1 MVAAWHAGNTNLGTQ
16 VERHDV
22 IAVSQPQIKL
32 LEHTASLAHK
42 HTRRLVEGQDL
53 VHEASGQYKLV
64 VHRYT
69 ATDEPSVTPAWY
81 GNGLCEIRPEAHTY
95 CRRIAGSPL
104 RHDSQFVLVAVCQ
117 HLRHLLW

>member
-1 MVAAWHAGNTNLGTQ
+1 M
-16 VERHDV
+16 

-42 HTRRLVEGQDL
+42 HTRRLVEGHDL

-64 VHRYT
+64 VHRHT
-69 ATDEPSVTPAWY
+69 ATDESSVSPAWY
-81 GNGLCEIRPEAHTY
+81 GNGLCEDKPEPRTH
-95 CRRIAGSPL
+95 CRIIADSPL
-104 RHDSQFVLVAVCQ
+104 RHDSQLVLVAVCQ